1 MVNDNNDAVGC
12 AMIRHQEQDPDD
24 DLLYNYS
31 YLVCNYAYT
40 NMLGEPVYKMGET
53 ASECVRESEEF
64 KGLCAPGDSD
74 TNSSTNTAY
83 IQQNLVVMVC
93 VYIIATAFANN

>member
-1 MVNDNNDAVGC
+1 
-12 AMIRHQEQDPDD
+12 
-24 DLLYNYS
+24 
-31 YLVCNYAYT
+31 
-40 NMLGEPVYKMGET
+40 MLGEPVYKMGET

-74 TNSSTNTAY
+74 TNSSANTAY

-93 VYIIATAFANN
+93 VYIIATAFANNRFGSVYTSLHLTSDNY